1 MNFEITINYI
11 KGEIMSNKNE
21 AINGINRAIGYVR
34 ATAPYNVRGVIV
46 DELNSSAEFIENMG
60 QHEEFKAAWLN
71 IVNTLHC
78 IDPNW
83 QENVQGESEWE
94 KAVAFISQLNQE
106 LKKTTDTID
115 SLKHTYIGVDFAA
128 SVCDNI
134 DRQILEDGLFKA
146 GHHTLNFFSPAP
158 RPKAV
163 YFRDLLRSVALT
175 QIKEELA
182 AAEKKHPTWPKDTVH
197 ASAIL
202 NEEAGKLTQAAID
215 YHYHN
220 GSLEKVRSYAA
231 RVGAMAIRVLI
242 NLPYAERPA
251 ASEKNVTGAAR

>member
-1 MNFEITINYI
+1 LGWSVGSPTAIASSAVHSIGNVCSQNSVITINHI
-11 KGEIMSNKNE
+11 KGEIMSDKNNTILGLQ
-21 AINGINRAIGYVR
+21 AVIGYIN
-34 ATAPYNVRGVIV
+34 ATTPNKWMTS
-46 DELNSSAEFIENMG
+46 ELIQAISFIENTA
-60 QHEEFKAAWLN
+60 QHEEYKAAWLN

-83 QENVQGESEWE
+83 QKNTQGESEWE
-94 KAVAFISQLNQE
+94 KAVAFISQLNQA

-115 SLKHTYIGVDFAA
+115 SL
-128 SVCDNI
+128 
-134 DRQILEDGLFKA
+134 FKA
-146 GHHTLNFFSPAP
+146 GQHTLNIFSPYP
-158 RPKAV
+158 RFESV

-202 NEEAGKLTQAAID
+202 NEEAGELTQAAID
-215 YHYHN
+215 YHYDN
-220 GSLEKVRSYAA
+220 GSLEKVRREAA
-231 RVGAMAIRVLI
+231 QVGAMAIRVLI

-251 ASEKNVTGAAR
+251 ASEKKVTGAAR